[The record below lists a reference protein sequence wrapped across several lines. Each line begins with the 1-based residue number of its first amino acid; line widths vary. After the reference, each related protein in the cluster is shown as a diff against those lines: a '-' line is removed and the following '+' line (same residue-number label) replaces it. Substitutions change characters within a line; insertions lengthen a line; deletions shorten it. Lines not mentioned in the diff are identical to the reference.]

1 MKALAVIPVHGRIEV
16 ARITLINC
24 KYLNVDTLI
33 IGDECD
39 INSLRAYSN
48 HFVESNK
55 MFPAKIDDGLQ
66 YASDLDHD
74 VIIMIGCDDIISIH
88 DHIRMLKLLSDGH
101 DVVALDSCYFYDPKN
116 MNVLLWPGYLEEH
129 HRHGEPV
136 GAFRYYLRSVLQS
149 IDWTMYE
156 CTEKQ
161 MDKHSWDLATN
172 NHNTIVTYCTESFD
186 IKDAEGMTSLHA
198 FDYLE
203 IGNNQAASVIRN
215 KYLFLSQKVQEIEA
229 RRGVENP

>member
-16 ARITLINC
+16 ARMTLINC

-33 IGDECD
+33 IGDKCD
-39 INSLRAYSN
+39 LDKLIPYANRFAKSS
-48 HFVESNK
+48 K

-66 YASDLDHD
+66 YASDLDYD

-88 DHIRMLKLLSDGH
+88 DHIRMLKLLTEGH
-101 DVVALDSCYFYDPKN
+101 DVVALDSCYFYDPTN
-116 MNVLLWPGYLEEH
+116 MNVLLWPGYPEHH

-136 GAFRYYLRSVLQS
+136 GAFRYYRRSVLES
-149 IDWTMYE
+149 IQWTMYE

-161 MDKHSWDLATN
+161 MDKHSWDLVTN
-172 NHNTIVTYCTESFD
+172 NHNSIVTYCNESFD
-186 IKDAEGMTSLHA
+186 IKDGEGMTSLHS

-203 IGNNQAASVIRN
+203 IGKNQAASVIRN
-215 KYLFLSQKVQEIEA
+215 KYLFLSQKVQEKEA
-229 RRGVENP
+229 GRGV